1 MGARVRVK
9 RAVDARR
16 VRALVAAATNGD
28 EAARGELAR
37 VCLERARRTV
47 LFTRGPGPEGDDLV
61 QAAMAKVFDR
71 LDTFDGGP
79 GFLVWVDRVT
89 LNVVLDHFRRQSR
102 IGFVEYLD
110 ERAQPHTPPQEAPD
124 AGADRWM
131 VLERLA
137 GHMAALKPDWRVPLV
152 LSVVH
157 GYSIPEIAAMLDL
170 NYEAAKKRLYRGRD
184 EFHRRLRRDP
194 RCSEF
199 FGEEPR

>member
-1 MGARVRVK
+1 MRVGNVHINYPAWNPAAPFGGYK
-9 RAVDARR
+9 RSG
-16 VRALVAAATNGD
+16 NGR
-28 EAARGELAR
+28 EYAEFGL
-37 VCLERARRTV
+37 
-47 LFTRGPGPEGDDLV
+47 
-61 QAAMAKVFDR
+61 
-71 LDTFDGGP
+71 
-79 GFLVWVDRVT
+79 
-89 LNVVLDHFRRQSR
+89 
-102 IGFVEYLD
+102 VEYLD